1 MNTGD
6 LVVGLDIG
14 TTKIVCLVAEKAEDG
29 RLNILARGESKSEGL
44 RKGVVVNIEST
55 ANAIR
60 EAVENAEKLTKVDV
74 EEVYVGIAGEH
85 ISSKASS
92 GMVTISGAN
101 KIVSKDDVHRVI
113 EAAKTIN
120 VPSDRQIIHVIP
132 LEYSIDGHDGILQ
145 PVGMSGM
152 RLTSDIHIVTASKSA
167 MQNLKNSVQK
177 AGLKIAEFVLEPFAS
192 SYAVLDEDEKQ
203 LGVCLIDIGGGTT
216 DIAMYFEGNL
226 RYTSVVPLGG
236 HSITNDLSLGL
247 KTPFENAEKIKTKY
261 GIAHID
267 LIYGE
272 DNIIEIPGIGGRE
285 ATRINR
291 SLISQ
296 IIQPRVE
303 ELFEL
308 ALLEMKKSEY
318 YELMSA
324 GIVLTGGAS
333 QLEGMAE
340 LAHQVLGLPV
350 KIEIP
355 KGIGGL
361 VDAVNEPKYATSVG
375 LVKYAEAILSGKE
388 KNKGGL
394 NFTKFSASGGII
406 DGIKGWLDKIL

>member
-1 MNTGD
+1 MNTGE

-60 EAVENAEKLTKVDV
+60 EAVDNAEKLTKVDV
-74 EEVYVGIAGEH
+74 DEVYVGIAGEH

-101 KIVSKDDVHRVI
+101 KVVSKDDVHRVI
-113 EAAKTIN
+113 EAGKTIN

-177 AGLKIAEFVLEPFAS
+177 AGLKIADFVLEPFAS
-192 SYAVLDEDEKQ
+192 SYAVLDEDERQ

-247 KTPFENAEKIKTKY
+247 KTPFENAEKIKTKH

-272 DNIIEIPGIGGRE
+272 DNIIEIPGNWG
-285 ATRINR
+285 
-291 SLISQ
+291 
-296 IIQPRVE
+296 
-303 ELFEL
+303 
-308 ALLEMKKSEY
+308 
-318 YELMSA
+318 
-324 GIVLTGGAS
+324 
-333 QLEGMAE
+333 
-340 LAHQVLGLPV
+340 
-350 KIEIP
+350 
-355 KGIGGL
+355 KG
-361 VDAVNEPKYATSVG
+361 SH
-375 LVKYAEAILSGKE
+375 SH
-388 KNKGGL
+388 
-394 NFTKFSASGGII
+394 
-406 DGIKGWLDKIL
+406 